1 MPGQT
6 LRRCLVPWNTSGDWQ
21 FALGAV
27 GFSCVLHQRH
37 KAEVHMELH
46 VAVEER
52 EAWVIRDKIDF
63 STLTAWNIDRVLAN
77 SCGCFSSDARQFK
90 SMAMKMNRV
99 TTACREE

>member
-1 MPGQT
+1 
-6 LRRCLVPWNTSGDWQ
+6 
-21 FALGAV
+21 
-27 GFSCVLHQRH
+27 
-37 KAEVHMELH
+37 MELH

-52 EAWVIRDKIDF
+52 ETWVICDKIDF

-99 TTACREE
+99 IVPALVFHHHPVTLTGLHHQRINIRPGFAVDRPAIKTSVTT